1 MSVPKDKRAAGE
13 LTINTMARG
22 VCVYVLKIT
31 ENEKN
36 YTGLLK
42 SVKKENSKNIG
53 GYFLLSMEE
62 SCGKGEQL

>member
-1 MSVPKDKRAAGE
+1 
-13 LTINTMARG
+13 MARG

>member
-13 LTINTMARG
+13 LTINTMARS

-42 SVKKENSKNIG
+42 SVKKENSKNICR
-53 GYFLLSMEE
+53 YFLSSMEE

>member
-42 SVKKENSKNIG
+42 SVKKENS
-53 GYFLLSMEE
+53 
-62 SCGKGEQL
+62 